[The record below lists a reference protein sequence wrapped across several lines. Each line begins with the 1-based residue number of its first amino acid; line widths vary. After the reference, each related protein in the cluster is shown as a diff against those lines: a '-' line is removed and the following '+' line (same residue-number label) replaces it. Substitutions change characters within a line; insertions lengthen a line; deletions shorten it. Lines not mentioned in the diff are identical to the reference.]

1 MPAGRQA
8 RATRPGEK
16 PRRRRGPFSTIS
28 GQILAL
34 NVVAIGILVAGLLY
48 LDQYRSGL
56 VEAQIRA
63 LRTQAEIIAAALGEA
78 AERNEA
84 DEYMLDEEE
93 TRRLL
98 RRLVEPIEQRAR
110 VFATDGV
117 LIADS
122 RELLEAG
129 RVVQFRPLPGALS
142 FRERAYEFIVHN
154 ITGTLL
160 PQPSL
165 PLYTEAPIQKASD
178 YAEVVRA
185 LFGDSAGAIRSSNR
199 TADAGLVISVAVPV
213 QSFRRVL
220 GALMITAD
228 GRAIEASVRDIRLAI
243 LQVSGFALAIT
254 VLLSLYLAGTIARPV
269 RRLAAAAEQVRRGR
283 GREVQIPDFRG
294 RRDEIG
300 DLSRSL
306 REMTQSLY
314 RRIDANEA
322 FAADVAHEI
331 KNPLTS
337 LRSAVETF
345 ARTQDEAQ
353 RVLLLGIIRDDVNRI
368 NRLITD
374 ISDASRLDAELSR
387 AALAAVDIRRIVET
401 VAEVHQATAG
411 PDAPRLDV
419 EAPPDVPLRV
429 LGIED
434 RLGQVLR
441 NLVSNAVS
449 FSPPGGA
456 IRLVVAPLPGMVEIR
471 VEDEGPGIPPENVE
485 RVFERFYT
493 SRPTGEAFGKHSG
506 LGLSISKQVVEAHGG
521 SIQAANRTDETGR
534 VLGAR
539 MTVRLPA
546 AA

>member
-1 MPAGRQA
+1 MAAGRPA
-8 RATRPGEK
+8 RVTRPRNGL
-16 PRRRRGPFSTIS
+16 RRRRGPFSTIT

-34 NVVAIGILVAGLLY
+34 NIVAIGILVAGLLY

-56 VEAQIRA
+56 IDAQIRA

-78 AERNEA
+78 AERNDA
-84 DEYMLDEEE
+84 DEYLLDEDE

-110 VFATDGV
+110 VFGPNGD

-129 RVVQFRPLPGALS
+129 RVVQFRPLPASLS

-154 ITGTLL
+154 ITGSLL
-160 PQPSL
+160 PQPPL
-165 PLYTEAPIQKASD
+165 PVYTEAPVQKASD
-178 YAEVVRA
+178 YAEVMRA
-185 LFGDSAGAIRSSNR
+185 LFGDPAGALRSSNR

-228 GRAIEASVRDIRLAI
+228 GRAIDASVRDIRLAI

-269 RRLAAAAEQVRRGR
+269 RRLAAAAEQVRRGQ

-306 REMTQSLY
+306 REMTQALY

-345 ARTQDEAQ
+345 ARTQDETQ
-353 RVLLLGIIRDDVNRI
+353 RTKLLGIIRDDVNRI

-387 AALAAVDIRRIVET
+387 AATGVVDVRGIVEM
-401 VAEVHQATAG
+401 VAEVHRATAG
-411 PDAPRLDV
+411 PDAPALVVD
-419 EAPPDVPLRV
+419 APADRQLHVP
-429 LGIED
+429 GIED

-449 FSPPGGA
+449 FSPPRGT
-456 IRLVVAPLPGMVEIR
+456 IRLVVVPLPGMVEIR
-471 VEDEGPGIPPENVE
+471 VEDEGPGIAPENVE

-493 SRPTGEAFGKHSG
+493 SRPAGEAFGKHSG
-506 LGLSISKQVVEAHGG
+506 LGLSISKQIVEAHGG
-521 SIQAANRTDETGR
+521 SIQASNRTDETGR

-546 AA
+546 TA